1 MGKKNNS
8 NNNYLRLLPKYSLMS
23 TEKELKK
30 RKLLLQHR
38 KFTKPTTK
46 YTIRVLM
53 TLEGLA

>member
-1 MGKKNNS
+1 
-8 NNNYLRLLPKYSLMS
+8 MS

-30 RKLLLQHR
+30 RKLLLLHN
-38 KFTKPTTK
+38 KSTSPLTK